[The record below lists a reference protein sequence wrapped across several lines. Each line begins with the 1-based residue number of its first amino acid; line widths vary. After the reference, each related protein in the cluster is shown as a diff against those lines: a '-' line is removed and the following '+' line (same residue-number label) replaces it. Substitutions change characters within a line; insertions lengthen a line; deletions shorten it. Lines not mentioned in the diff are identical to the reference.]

1 MPRIEGS
8 VFVLPALLAPIL
20 PERIVIGLLL
30 ILLLVFSAIYGDRIK
45 LKITNVNDET
55 SIFNAILLSTI
66 MFSST
71 LVGIPKSVV
80 SAAMFV
86 LAAHELRRDAVLNIA
101 IYTAFGFA
109 YFLYYTTVTSEPIN
123 LDYLFFLSL
132 IGALTAALVESVEVD
147 SDKRVTLLLAV
158 ATVYLIFNIYTP
170 HTSMLDLAIAFA
182 VSFILSLAAMK
193 SGVADESG
201 LMSAT
206 LIGTLIIVFTD
217 IRFFVVLL
225 SFYLIGS
232 VATKYKYS
240 LKLTRGV
247 AEPAGGAR
255 GYANVFGNSF
265 ASLFFAFCYAVYQNE
280 IFLIAFVASVA
291 TALGDTMA
299 SEIGK
304 TAERVYLI
312 TNFKL
317 VKPGVSGGVS
327 LKGETA
333 ATLGSLA
340 TILIALLLQV
350 VDVNGA
356 AIAFVTSII
365 GIHIDSLLGA
375 TLEEKGWLTNSGVNF
390 FATLSSGVICLVLG
404 YGSSLV

>member
-1 MPRIEGS
+1 MRRIEGF
-8 VFVLPALLAPIL
+8 VFVIPALLAPVL

-30 ILLLVFSAIYGDRIK
+30 IILLVFSAIYGSKIK
-45 LKITNVNDET
+45 LKITDVDDET
-55 SIFNAILLSTI
+55 SIFNALLLSSI

-71 LVGIPKSVV
+71 VIGIPKSAV

-86 LAAHELRRDAVLNIA
+86 LAAHELRRDAVWNIA
-101 IYTAFGFA
+101 LYTVFGFA
-109 YFLYYTTVTSEPIN
+109 YFLYYAYATSELFN

-132 IGALTAALVESVEVD
+132 IGALTAALVESVNVD

-158 ATVYLIFNIYTP
+158 ATVYLIFNIYALQ
-170 HTSMLDLAIAFA
+170 TSMLDLAVAFA
-182 VSFILSLAAMK
+182 VSFILSLAATK
-193 SGVADESG
+193 AGVADESG

-206 LIGTLIIVFTD
+206 LIGTLVIVFTD
-217 IRFFVVLL
+217 IRFFIVLL

-304 TAERVYLI
+304 TAEKVYLI

-317 VKPGVSGGVS
+317 VKPGVSGGIS

-340 TILIALLLQV
+340 TILIALLLRV
-350 VDVNGA
+350 IDVNGA
-356 AIAFVTSII
+356 AIAFVTSIVA
-365 GIHIDSLLGA
+365 IHIDSLLGA

-390 FATLSSGVICLVLG
+390 FATLSSGTICLMLG
-404 YGSSLV
+404 YGGSLV

>member
-1 MPRIEGS
+1 MLAGL
-8 VFVLPALLAPIL
+8 VLVIPALLAAIL
-20 PERIVIGLLL
+20 PERIVMGLLL
-30 ILLLVFSAIYGDRIK
+30 IILLVFSTIYEGKIK
-45 LKITNVNDET
+45 LKITDVNDET

-71 LVGIPKSVV
+71 FVGVPKSVV

-86 LAAHELRRDAVLNIA
+86 LSAHELKRNAVWNIA
-101 IYTAFGFA
+101 VYTVFGFA
-109 YFLYYTTVTSEPIN
+109 YFLYYVTVTHAPLN
-123 LDYLFFLSL
+123 LNYLFFLSL

-158 ATVYLIFNIYTP
+158 ATVYLIFNIYALQ
-170 HTSMLDLAIAFA
+170 TSMLDLAIAFT

-193 SGVADESG
+193 AGVADESG
-201 LMSAT
+201 LLSAT
-206 LIGTLIIVFTD
+206 LIGTLTIVFTD

-225 SFYLIGS
+225 SFYLVGS

-304 TAERVYLI
+304 TAEKVYLI
-312 TNFKL
+312 TNFKR
-317 VKPGVSGGVS
+317 VKAGVSGGVS
-327 LKGETA
+327 LKGEVA
-333 ATLGSLA
+333 AVIGVSI

-350 VDVNGA
+350 IDIRGA
-356 AIAFVTSII
+356 AIAFAMSFVA
-365 GIHIDSLLGA
+365 IHIDSLLGA
-375 TLEEKGWLTNSGVNF
+375 TLEEKGWLTNSAVNF
-390 FATLSSGVICLVLG
+390 LATLSSGVLCILIG
-404 YGSSLV
+404 YGGFSI